1 MSNDLEAIREAGMK
15 ALLRFG
21 YTHTDPTV
29 EGFVPPYGDASL
41 SVASAHITQLSPI
54 FKVCS
59 FPVSVAQHVCLSVC
73 AVLVGERGCDLHDPG
88 GFHWDLGRVVLHR
101 LLYAP
106 PPKFNLC

>member
-21 YTHTDPTV
+21 YTYTDPTV

-41 SVASAHITQLSPI
+41 SVASAHIAQLSPI

-59 FPVSVAQHVCLSVC
+59 LPASVRPTCVLIGVCGVC
-73 AVLVGERGCDLHDPG
+73 DM
-88 GFHWDLGRVVLHR
+88 RVRCVR
-101 LLYAP
+101 
-106 PPKFNLC
+106 CR